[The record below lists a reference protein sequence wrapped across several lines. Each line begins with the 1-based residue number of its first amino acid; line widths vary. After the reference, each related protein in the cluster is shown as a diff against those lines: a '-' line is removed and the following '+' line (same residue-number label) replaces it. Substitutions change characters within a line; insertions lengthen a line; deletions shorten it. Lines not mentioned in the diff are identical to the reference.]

1 MDLARVAAALLLLIP
16 APLALADIYA
26 FVDENGVRHIS
37 NVQTDTRYKLVM
49 STPRYGGSGGG
60 SAAAT
65 AMGTTVSTTT
75 PRFTQNLNLGSGWRL
90 ITPRGQT
97 GLKSAAT
104 IDLNWSSPQGKTP
117 FSVNESNRSRFAAI
131 IEAIALQHRLDPAL
145 LHAVIS
151 AESAYEPKAVS
162 RAGAMGLMQLMPAT
176 ARALKVADPYD
187 AAQNV
192 EGGVRHLRDLMDD
205 HNGDVELSLA
215 AYNAGAGAV
224 QRYGG
229 VPPYKETRNYVQRIT
244 QMYSGP
250 GRTERGS
257 GSAPIRVVRDSSGKL
272 TFTNV
277 E

>member
-1 MDLARVAAALLLLIP
+1 MDLARIVAALLLLIP

-60 SAAAT
+60 SAAST

-90 ITPRGQT
+90 ITPRGQS
-97 GLKSAAT
+97 GLKSAPT
-104 IDLNWSSPQGKTP
+104 IDLNWSSPQGKAP
-117 FSVNESNRSRFAAI
+117 FSVNEGNRSRFAAI
-131 IEAIALQHRLDPAL
+131 IEAIAQQHRLDPAL

-176 ARALKVADPYD
+176 ASRFGVADPFD
-187 AAQNV
+187 PTANIQ
-192 EGGVRHLRDLMDD
+192 GGATYLRLLLDQFRSINLA
-205 HNGDVELSLA
+205 LA
-215 AYNAGAGAV
+215 AYNAGEGAV
-224 QRYGG
+224 SRYGNTI
-229 VPPYKETRNYVQRIT
+229 PPYQETQTYVKRVIGF
-244 QMYSGP
+244 YNHY
-250 GRTERGS
+250 RT
-257 GSAPIRVVRDSSGKL
+257 
-272 TFTNV
+272 TN
-277 E
+277 